1 MDTIDRCLG
10 EKSIPDILR
19 AAGISVEIHDNHFDK
34 RALNVDWLPQVGG
47 KGWIVLTKDDK
58 ISKNQLERIAVAC
71 AQIKM
76 FVLAS

>member
-1 MDTIDRCLG
+1 
-10 EKSIPDILR
+10 
-19 AAGISVEIHDNHFDK
+19 
-34 RALNVDWLPQVGG
+34 LNVDWLPQVGG